1 MTIIP
6 AAMIAC
12 VLLSIFC
19 FRTAPTA
26 VTVEA
31 PIVVAINTGNPP
43 MEFRDPETTHLQGF
57 DIDLAGAI
65 GRVSARPVK
74 WVDSTFEQLIPTLM
88 SGRANMIISGF
99 YDIPARHA
107 LFDFIPYLTTGSQFY
122 TSAEHDDI
130 HTLTDL
136 CGKTVTTIQG
146 TSFAEQVSRWSAT
159 NCEATGKPAI
169 KVMWDSDLGQQLSNL
184 REGRSS
190 AALHGQEVV
199 AFIIGLR
206 GGGHF
211 HPIAPPINR
220 TNIVAAFRK
229 GDVKNEA
236 LFSEA
241 LARLRQDHEFMTL
254 ADKWN
259 LSGSINK

>member
-1 MTIIP
+1 MTIVP
-6 AAMIAC
+6 AIMIAC
-12 VLLSIFC
+12 ILLIHYYKN
-19 FRTAPTA
+19 APTA
-26 VTVEA
+26 ATGQN

-43 MEFRDPETTHLQGF
+43 MEFRDPETTRLQGF
-57 DIDLAGAI
+57 DIDLAAAV
-65 GRVSARPVK
+65 GRVSARPVR

-99 YDIPARHA
+99 YDIPSRHV

-136 CGKTVTTIQG
+136 CGRTVTTIQG
-146 TSFAEQVSRWSAT
+146 TSFAEQAARWSAA
-159 NCEATGKPAI
+159 NCEAHGKPAI

-211 HPIAPPINR
+211 RPIADPISH
-220 TNIVAAFRK
+220 TTIVAAFRK
-229 GDVKNEA
+229 GDVRNEA

-241 LARLRQDHEFMTL
+241 LARLRQSNEFMNI

-259 LSGSINK
+259 LSSSIK